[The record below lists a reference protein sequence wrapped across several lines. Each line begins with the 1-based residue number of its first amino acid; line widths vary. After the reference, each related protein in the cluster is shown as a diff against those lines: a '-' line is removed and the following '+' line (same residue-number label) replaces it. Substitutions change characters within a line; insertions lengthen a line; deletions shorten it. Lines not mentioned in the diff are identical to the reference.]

1 MGCEK
6 CVVGKLPQCDLKLVS
21 SCFEEDLKGRELQH
35 ISALEHICYDCLNFL
50 QNQDTCYKEWKTRW
64 EQDSL
69 SQGTVKTYLTEKF
82 FPYWIQCIDCRKWR
96 RVQTAHLKEDKI
108 IENDVD
114 EEFLQKYNCD
124 MGHLLFEK
132 KYSKEGAKYSI
143 STLSSRSCEP
153 QEELNP
159 ITKELS
165 FINTICYPPLLKF
178 SPAEKLFNGYYPDGV
193 GQSVIDSSRKCEL
206 IDNDDEK
213 GTPKKKTPRKIY
225 RNRFFPSRKPRNT
238 NSKNSCFSLRNR
250 RPFYQPGDNP
260 AALTLKPDSFEP
272 DEVAHYQSFPPAA
285 QRLILAVR
293 NLVVSMWSI
302 SPTILVT
309 PESCMQNA
317 IIRGYIRAALPEL
330 FNLVIE
336 FLTIKGIIN
345 FGIFEDI
352 PRPLVLKNIPLEKRE
367 TIVVIGA
374 GPSGI
379 STARQLHNFGF
390 NVKILEARKR
400 IGGRVHDVWAP
411 KVAAGAMVINGCQ
424 NNPIITMSRQIYH
437 DVHILGSQCDLFV
450 KSESIARGPDLRM
463 EHHFNTILDI
473 LSDWRLDKKE
483 DIPLIDAIN
492 LAHKEYVSQSA
503 ERYSKT
509 EMKLLD
515 FHINNLEYACGAS
528 LSSVSALN
536 WDQNERFPQ
545 FGGDHAIVTYGFS
558 DVLEELSKPLN
569 IEFEKPVAS
578 IDHSGEK
585 VVVETIHG
593 EKIEADRCVVTI
605 PLALMKKKT
614 IKFTPDLS
622 PRKWRAVE
630 NIGAGLIEKCLLRFD
645 SKWWSYK
652 IGGADFFGSISVS
665 GSDSGVDA
673 DDEHDTSGIFNVFY
687 DIPSPE
693 SDHFTLMS
701 IAAGASLDIYHSM
714 SDKQLVSSAMAT
726 LQEIFK
732 EITVPEPLSFH
743 ITRWGKEEYSQM
755 SYSFIK
761 LGSTGKDYD
770 EMAEPAS
777 DRLFFAGEATNRHF
791 PQTVT
796 GAYLSGV
803 REAARI
809 FKLEHKKL
817 NPDSK
822 FYGDS
827 IFEQTSLLPQK
838 RKSESIHQKPPSK
851 KIERRKSEP
860 IPTM

>member
-1 MGCEK
+1 MI
-6 CVVGKLPQCDLKLVS
+6 
-21 SCFEEDLKGRELQH
+21 F
-35 ISALEHICYDCLNFL
+35 
-50 QNQDTCYKEWKTRW
+50 
-64 EQDSL
+64 
-69 SQGTVKTYLTEKF
+69 
-82 FPYWIQCIDCRKWR
+82 
-96 RVQTAHLKEDKI
+96 
-108 IENDVD
+108 
-114 EEFLQKYNCD
+114 
-124 MGHLLFEK
+124 
-132 KYSKEGAKYSI
+132 
-143 STLSSRSCEP
+143 
-153 QEELNP
+153 
-159 ITKELS
+159 
-165 FINTICYPPLLKF
+165 
-178 SPAEKLFNGYYPDGV
+178 
-193 GQSVIDSSRKCEL
+193 RKCEL
-206 IDNDDEK
+206 IENDDEK
-213 GTPKKKTPRKIY
+213 GTPKKKTPRKVY

-238 NSKNSCFSLRNR
+238 NSKGSCFALRNR

-309 PESCMQNA
+309 PDSCMQNA

-352 PRPLVLKNIPLEKRE
+352 KRPLVLKNVPQKERE
-367 TIVVIGA
+367 TIVVVGA
-374 GPSGI
+374 GPAGI

-390 NVKILEARKR
+390 NVKVLEARNR

-411 KVAAGAMVINGCQ
+411 RVAAGAMVINGCQ

-450 KSESIARGPDLRM
+450 KSESIARGPDIRM

-492 LAHKEYVSQSA
+492 LAHKEYVSQSH
-503 ERYSKT
+503 ERYSKM

-528 LSSVSALN
+528 LASVSALN

-545 FGGDHAIVTYGFS
+545 FGGDHAIVTHGFS
-558 DVLEELSKPLN
+558 DVLEEVSKPLN
-569 IEFEKPVAS
+569 ILFEKPVAK

-585 VVVETIHG
+585 VIVETTSG

-605 PLALMKKKT
+605 PIALMKKKT
-614 IKFTPDLS
+614 ISFTPDLS

-687 DIPSPE
+687 DIPCPE

-701 IAAGASLDIYHSM
+701 IAAGASLEIYHSM
-714 SDKQLVSSAMAT
+714 SDAQLVSSAMAT
-726 LQEIFK
+726 LQGMGQI
-732 EITVPEPLSFH
+732 
-743 ITRWGKEEYSQM
+743 
-755 SYSFIK
+755 
-761 LGSTGKDYD
+761 
-770 EMAEPAS
+770 
-777 DRLFFAGEATNRHF
+777 LFC
-791 PQTVT
+791 V
-796 GAYLSGV
+796 
-803 REAARI
+803 
-809 FKLEHKKL
+809 
-817 NPDSK
+817 
-822 FYGDS
+822 
-827 IFEQTSLLPQK
+827 
-838 RKSESIHQKPPSK
+838 
-851 KIERRKSEP
+851 
-860 IPTM
+860 